1 MEITELLFID
11 YPQCIKLSA
20 LHAVSHL
27 ILIRALL
34 SWSRKLRFGEVN
46 SSSITYLAN
55 RGTRKRTCVQDCTP
69 HFTQYNTSPLQ
80 STVCLESIPW
90 RKKAS

>member
-46 SSSITYLAN
+46 LLKIIQQVNL
-55 RGTRKRTCVQDCTP
+55 CCQD
-69 HFTQYNTSPLQ
+69 LQ
-80 STVCLESIPW
+80 QVDFFHAFLPYKGDNS
-90 RKKAS
+90 

>member
-1 MEITELLFID
+1 MEIIELLFID

-34 SWSRKLRFGEVN
+34 SWSRKLRFGEVHL
-46 SSSITYLAN
+46 SSITYLAN
-55 RGTRKRTCVQDCTP
+55 CGTSKRTCVQDYTP
-69 HFTQYNTSPLQ
+69 HYTQYNTSPLQ
-80 STVCLESIPW
+80 STICLESIPW

>member
-20 LHAVSHL
+20 LHPLSHL
-27 ILIRALL
+27 ILIRTFL

-55 RGTRKRTCVQDCTP
+55 CGTRKRTYVQDYAP
-69 HFTQYNTSPLQ
+69 HYTEYNISPLQ
-80 STVCLESIPW
+80 STICSESIP
-90 RKKAS
+90 